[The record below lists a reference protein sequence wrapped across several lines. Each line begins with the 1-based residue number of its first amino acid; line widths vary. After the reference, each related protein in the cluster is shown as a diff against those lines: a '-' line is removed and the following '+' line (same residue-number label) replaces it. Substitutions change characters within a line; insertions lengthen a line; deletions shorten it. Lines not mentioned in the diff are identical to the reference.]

1 MDENGN
7 NKRMN
12 KPVRVINFNADYPQ
26 DRELINKANIY
37 GQLPRNRGISLASL
51 IRNLLDR
58 TLDSELNASQIL
70 GQSQQQSS

>member
-1 MDENGN
+1 MTENGN

-12 KPVRVINFNADYPQ
+12 KPVRVINFNADFPQ

-51 IRNLLDR
+51 IRNLLNR
-58 TLDSELNASQIL
+58 TLDSELETAQMEPTTT
-70 GQSQQQSS
+70 GRA